1 MREPALIAEDARLLL
16 DELDRDLPGAAQLTA
31 ECRPALDIMET
42 MDATEVVVDVPG
54 IRADSV
60 RVAIRANTVM
70 IVGAKLVPAAPA
82 DARFHLAE
90 RTYGRFARAVR
101 IAGAFDANRAKAI
114 IENGLLRIVLPRIED
129 RRGALVRVTIDGTD
143 GKRAQ

>member
-1 MREPALIAEDARLLL
+1 MPESALIAEDARLLL
-16 DELDRDLPGAAQLTA
+16 DALDRDVPGAAQLSA

-42 MDATEVVVDVPG
+42 IDATEVVVDVPG
-54 IRADSV
+54 VRAESL

-82 DARFHLAE
+82 NARFHLAE

-114 IENGLLRIVLPRIED
+114 VQNGLLRIVLPRIED
-129 RRGALVRVTIDGTD
+129 RRGRLVHIQV
-143 GKRAQ
+143 ASE

>member
-1 MREPALIAEDARLLL
+1 MREPALIAEDARTLL

-31 ECRPALDIMET
+31 ECRPPLDIMET
-42 MDATEVVVDVPG
+42 MEATEVVVDVPG
-54 IRADSV
+54 VRADSV

-90 RTYGRFARAVR
+90 RSYGRFARAVR
-101 IAGAFDANRAKAI
+101 VAGAFDANRAQAI
-114 IENGLLRIVLPRIED
+114 VANGLLRIVLPRIED
-129 RRGALVRVTIDGTD
+129 RRGRLVPIKVIG
-143 GKRAQ
+143 Q

>member
-1 MREPALIAEDARLLL
+1 MNESALIAEDARLLL
-16 DELDRDLPGAAQLTA
+16 DELDRDVAGAAHLSA

-42 MDATEVVVDVPG
+42 TDATEVVVDVPG
-54 IRADSV
+54 IRPSAL

-70 IVGAKLVPAAPA
+70 IVGAKLVPATPP

-101 IAGAFDANRAKAI
+101 IAGVFDATRAKAI
-114 IENGLLRIVLPRIED
+114 VENGLLRIVLPRIED
-129 RRGALVRVTIDGTD
+129 RRGRLVHVSIEGVETP
-143 GKRAQ
+143 

>member
-54 IRADSV
+54 IRAESV

-101 IAGAFDANRAKAI
+101 IAGAFDAHRAKAI
-114 IENGLLRIVLPRIED
+114 VENGLLRIVLPRIED
-129 RRGALVRVTIDGTD
+129 RRGALVRVTVDGNG
-143 GKRAQ
+143 GKNAR

>member
-1 MREPALIAEDARLLL
+1 MNEAALIASDARQLL
-16 DELDRDLPGAAQLTA
+16 EQLDRDVAGAAHLSG

-42 MDATEVVVDVPG
+42 TEATEVVVDIPG
-54 IRADSV
+54 VRAESL

-82 DARFHLAE
+82 NARFHLAE

-101 IAGAFDANRAKAI
+101 IAGAFDGKRAKAI
-114 IENGLLRIVLPRIED
+114 LQNGLLRVVLPRIED
-129 RRGALVRVTIDGTD
+129 RRGKLVHVEIESVET
-143 GKRAQ
+143 A

>member
-1 MREPALIAEDARLLL
+1 MNDTAAIAEDARLLL
-16 DELDRDLPGAAQLTA
+16 DELDRDLPDAAHLSA

-42 MDATEVVVDVPG
+42 TEATEVVVDVPG
-54 IRADSV
+54 VGASSL

-82 DARFHLAE
+82 NARFHLAE

-101 IAGAFDANRAKAI
+101 IAGAFDANRATAI
-114 IENGLLRIVLPRIED
+114 LENGLLHIVLPRIED
-129 RRGALVRVTIDGTD
+129 RRGRLVRVAVDV
-143 GKRAQ
+143 A

>member
-16 DELDRDLPGAAQLTA
+16 EELDRDVPGASHLSA

-42 MDATEVVVDVPG
+42 TDATEVVVDVPG
-54 IRADSV
+54 IRPESI

-70 IVGAKLVPAAPA
+70 IVGAKLVPPAPA
-82 DARFHLAE
+82 NARFHLAE

-101 IAGAFDANRAKAI
+101 IAGAFDAHRAKAI
-114 IENGLLRIVLPRIED
+114 VEQGLLRIVLPRIED
-129 RRGALVRVTIDGTD
+129 RRGQLVQIKVTT
-143 GKRAQ
+143 A

>member
-1 MREPALIAEDARLLL
+1 MNDAAVIAADARQLLE
-16 DELDRDLPGAAQLTA
+16 ELDRDVAGAAHLSG

-42 MDATEVVVDVPG
+42 TDATEVVVDVPG
-54 IRADSV
+54 VRPDSL

-82 DARFHLAE
+82 NARFHLAE

-101 IAGAFDANRAKAI
+101 IAGAFDGKRAKAI
-114 IENGLLRIVLPRIED
+114 LQNGLLRVVLPRIED
-129 RRGALVRVTIDGTD
+129 RRGKLVHVSID
-143 GKRAQ
+143 AVEPA

>member
-1 MREPALIAEDARLLL
+1 MRDSASIAEDARTLL

-42 MDATEVVVDVPG
+42 IDATEVVVDVPG
-54 IRADSV
+54 IRPDSV

-70 IVGAKLVPAAPA
+70 IVGAKLVPPAPA

-101 IAGAFDANRAKAI
+101 IAGAFDAHRAKAI
-114 IENGLLRIVLPRIED
+114 LANGLLRIVLPRIED
-129 RRGALVRVTIDGTD
+129 RRGQLTPVKVETP
-143 GKRAQ
+143 

>member
-1 MREPALIAEDARLLL
+1 MNDAALIASDARQLLE
-16 DELDRDLPGAAQLTA
+16 ELDRDVDGAAHLSG

-42 MDATEVVVDVPG
+42 TEATEVVVDVPG
-54 IRADSV
+54 VRPESL

-82 DARFHLAE
+82 NARFHLAE

-101 IAGAFDANRAKAI
+101 IAGAFDGKRAKAI
-114 IENGLLRIVLPRIED
+114 LQNGLLRIVLPRIED
-129 RRGALVRVTIDGTD
+129 RRGKLVHVSIEAGET
-143 GKRAQ
+143 A

>member
-1 MREPALIAEDARLLL
+1 MPESASIAEDARLLL
-16 DELDRDLPGAAQLTA
+16 DALDRDVPGAAQLSA

-42 MDATEVVVDVPG
+42 TDATEVVVDVPG
-54 IRADSV
+54 VRAESL

-82 DARFHLAE
+82 NARFHLAE

-101 IAGAFDANRAKAI
+101 ITGAFDANRAKAI
-114 IENGLLRIVLPRIED
+114 VENGLLRIVLPRIED
-129 RRGALVRVTIDGTD
+129 RRGRLVHIQV
-143 GKRAQ
+143 ASE

>member
-1 MREPALIAEDARLLL
+1 MRDSASIAEDARTLL

-42 MDATEVVVDVPG
+42 TDATEVVVDVPG
-54 IRADSV
+54 IRAESV

-70 IVGAKLVPAAPA
+70 IVGAKLVPPAPA

-101 IAGAFDANRAKAI
+101 IAGAFDAHRAKAM
-114 IENGLLRIVLPRIED
+114 IEHGLLRIVLPRIED
-129 RRGALVRVTIDGTD
+129 RRGRLVQIKVE
-143 GKRAQ
+143 AP

>member
-129 RRGALVRVTIDGTD
+129 RRGRLVPIKVIG
-143 GKRAQ
+143 Q